1 MFDFLPKRAK
11 SLCLE
16 NPVDRGPWWTTVHEV
31 AESDRTEATQHA
43 CKVLTTGGSLVA
55 LWQRA
60 RLPTQETQ
68 EMQARPLGQDDP
80 LGEAWQPTPIFLPEK
95 FHGQRSSVTE
105 VTCPHVTTKEQAYA
119 WHKPFSNIRICHI

>member
-16 NPVDRGPWWTTVHEV
+16 SPVDRGPWWTTVHEV

-80 LGEAWQPTPIFLPEK
+80 LGDGMAT
-95 FHGQRSSVTE
+95 H
-105 VTCPHVTTKEQAYA
+105 
-119 WHKPFSNIRICHI
+119 SNILA